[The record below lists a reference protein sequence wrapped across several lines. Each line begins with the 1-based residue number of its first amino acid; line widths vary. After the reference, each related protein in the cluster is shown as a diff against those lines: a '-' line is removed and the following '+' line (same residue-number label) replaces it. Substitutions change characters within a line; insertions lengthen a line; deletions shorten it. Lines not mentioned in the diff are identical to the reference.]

1 MSRIV
6 FIILISIGLISC
18 QTEDKNQEISESS
31 LNTPF
36 EFKNFTNSNVGF
48 YKDNELVFNVSN
60 EKIVN
65 TFNEFS
71 DKFKLGLEAYNFK
84 VITIENNKYLRFFNK
99 DNTVSTVELIK
110 DENNVYSTGSTVCTS
125 TSCASGGGCVPNG
138 VYCTQCQP
146 YGPDSPITG
155 DCVRTTTGGSNEL

>member
-1 MSRIV
+1 M
-6 FIILISIGLISC
+6 FISIGLISC
-18 QTEDKNQEISESS
+18 QTEDKNQEISES
-31 LNTPF
+31 NHDAPF

-48 YKDNELVFNVSN
+48 DKDNEVELNVSY

-71 DKFKLGLEAYNFK
+71 DKFKLGLEAKNFK
-84 VITIENNKYLRFFNK
+84 VITIENNKYIRFFNK

-138 VYCTQCQP
+138 VYCTPCQP

-155 DCVRTTTGGSNEL
+155 DCIRTTTGDSNEQ